1 MATATAVD
9 LARIVSLLSSMYLV
23 QPTREAIEG
32 WRIAL
37 AGDLP
42 DFAAPLKQAV
52 DAAAGLASEGKIEVL
67 QTEYAGLLI
76 GPAALPCPPWES
88 IYTSP
93 NRQMMQEAHDAVAA
107 LYAEAGLAVQQT
119 SVLPDHIGAELHFLS
134 LLLERVE
141 HGTEQEQKTALDLAD
156 RLLDDHVNRWVGPF
170 TQDLEQAAHA
180 TLYITLARVT
190 RNMVSFLQE

>member
-1 MATATAVD
+1 MTATTVD
-9 LARIVSLLSSMYLV
+9 LPKFVSLLSSMYLV
-23 QPTREAIEG
+23 QPTREIIEG

-37 AGDLP
+37 DGDLP
-42 DFAAPLKQAV
+42 DFAALLKQAV
-52 DAAAGLASEGKIEVL
+52 DAAADLASEGKLEEL

-93 NRQMMQEAHDAVAA
+93 DRQMMQEAHDAVAA
-107 LYAEAGLAVQQT
+107 LYAEAGFAVKQAG
-119 SVLPDHIGAELHFLS
+119 VLPDHIGAELHCLA

-141 HGTEQEQKTALDLAD
+141 HGAEQEQKTALDLAD

-170 TQDLEQAAHA
+170 TQDLEQASHSS
-180 TLYITLARVT
+180 LYMTLAQVT

>member
-1 MATATAVD
+1 
-9 LARIVSLLSSMYLV
+9 MYLV